1 MSTFFEQLRESLA
14 PEFQLEGELGRGG
27 MGTVFLARDVA
38 LDRPVAIKSMRPEYA
53 SAAAVERFQG
63 EAQTL
68 AKLRHAHIVP
78 VHATGLARGLGIPF
92 YVMDYLVGET
102 LEQRLVQGALP
113 QADAIRLCG
122 QLLDALAVAHRHGIV
137 HRDIKPSN
145 VFLEGG
151 GAILTDFGIAKRLDR
166 QEAALTAPGQALGTP
181 LYMPPEQSSGRDVTP
196 QTDLCALAMVVYEA
210 LTGRQWLLESPEAAR
225 WDGVPKGL
233 QVVLERALAESPKQ
247 RWPDAQAF
255 RRALLEATPGAATS
269 LWAKRVGIAVA
280 VVAAAWVVSH
290 VPRGPVSDLRIES
303 LVAEGT
309 GGSAFLGDSIAALVA
324 GHLTGFPDFTVL
336 GPGRSGRVRDVVKGT
351 VSLAGPWLRITMR
364 LRERQF
370 AITTAASDWR
380 AAGDVLADSLL
391 MRVFSGTAL
400 DSEVPVRVLPLTP
413 AGLRAF
419 LAAEKLFAAA
429 RWREAYAAYDEA
441 TTVDSTCW
449 LCVWRHTETRRWL
462 GQDDDTVG
470 IRRALEHIALFP
482 PQYQSLIR
490 VDTLPLLARLDT
502 LDALH
507 KRSPAFLFGEFRYGD
522 ELMHRGP
529 LIGRAR
535 GEAAQHFQAALNV
548 RPDFAPA
555 VEHQLWLAVL
565 EEDGPRARAALEELG
580 HINQLQQLTSGV
592 PELLQAAFAWRFL
605 PQQQAEVL
613 TRQAIDE
620 AKRKGIGALDV
631 GARYLNGFS
640 VPAGAVWIG
649 RLLESE
655 PRYGRSALIAQAFGH
670 AALGQLDSSWM
681 NLDRLRG
688 IYPDPAVA
696 VLRLELEGLVLLFAV
711 DPNAAPGVDTL
722 ANRLA
727 NIASTTNLP
736 VGLRQRTGWLA
747 DLLQCRFPAALARTS
762 SGLRAWPAYPPE
774 LEGLLRACRGAEA
787 GRLREAVDSTD
798 RFIDLTAWPI
808 RDFPVYRTMLHL
820 LRADWLTRLR
830 RPEAAVNELL
840 WAENFD
846 QATLPT
852 GDPQPMDVD
861 WAFRP
866 WARWRRAVLLRPTG
880 RREDLCPLYAT
891 IERLWRGGERPFA
904 ARADSAARLAA
915 ELHCAGSSQ

>member
-1 MSTFFEQLRESLA
+1 MTTFFEQMRESLA
-14 PEFQLEGELGRGG
+14 PEFLLEGELGSGG
-27 MGTVFLARDVA
+27 MGTVFLAREVA
-38 LDRPVAIKSMRPEYA
+38 LDRPVAIKAIRLEHA

-78 VHATGLARGLGIPF
+78 VHATGVARGLGIPF

-102 LEQRLVQGALP
+102 LEQRLEQGALP
-113 QADAIRLCG
+113 QADAVRLCA

-166 QEAALTAPGQALGTP
+166 QEAALTAPGQAVGTP
-181 LYMPPEQSSGRDVTP
+181 LYMPPEQSAGREVTP
-196 QTDLCALAMVVYEA
+196 RTDLHALGMVIYEA
-210 LTGRQWLLESPEAAR
+210 LTGRQWLLEHPDTVR
-225 WDGVPKGL
+225 WDGVPQRL
-233 QVVLERALAESPKQ
+233 RAVLERALADSPQQ
-247 RWPDAQAF
+247 RWSDARAF
-255 RRALLEATPGAATS
+255 RRALLEATPGGATS
-269 LWAKRVGIAVA
+269 TWAKRVAAGVT
-280 VVAAAWVVSH
+280 VVTAAWLVIH
-290 VPRGPVSDLRIES
+290 LPRGPVSDLRVES
-303 LVAEGT
+303 FRTQGVGRL
-309 GGSAFLGDSIAALVA
+309 AFLGDSLATLVA
-324 GHLTGFPDFTVL
+324 QRLTGFPDFTVL

-351 VSLAGPWLRITMR
+351 VTLAGPVLRITMR
-364 LRERQF
+364 LLGRQF
-370 AITTAASDWR
+370 AITAPVSGWR

-391 MRVFSGTAL
+391 MRVFSNTAL
-400 DSEVPVRVLPLTP
+400 DPEVPVRVLPLTP
-413 AGLRAF
+413 EGIQAF

-429 RWREAYAAYDEA
+429 HWREAYDAYEDA

-462 GQDDDTVG
+462 GQDDDSVG
-470 IRRALEHIALFP
+470 IRRALEHIELFP

-529 LIGRAR
+529 LVGRAR
-535 GEAAQHFQAALNV
+535 GEAAGHFQAALNV

-565 EEDGPRARAALEELG
+565 EEDGPRARTALDALG
-580 HINQLQQLTSGV
+580 PIAQIQQLTSGV

-605 PQQQAEVL
+605 PQPQAEVL
-613 TRQAIDE
+613 TRQAIAE
-620 AKRKGIGALDV
+620 AKRKGIETLDV
-631 GARYLNGFS
+631 GARYLNGFT

-649 RLLESE
+649 RQLENE
-655 PRYGRSALIAQAFGH
+655 PRYARSALLAQAFGH

-681 NLDRLRG
+681 DLDRLRA

-711 DPNAAPGVDTL
+711 DTAPAGVDSL
-722 ANRLA
+722 AHRLESITSA
-727 NIASTTNLP
+727 TNVP
-736 VGLRQRTGWLA
+736 IGLRQRAGWLA
-747 DLLQCRFPAALARTS
+747 DLLQCRFPAAPARTT
-762 SGLRAWPAYPPE
+762 SGLRAWAAYPPA
-774 LEGLLRACRGAEA
+774 LEGLLRACRSAAA
-787 GRLREAVDSTD
+787 GRLREAVDSTEP
-798 RFIDLTAWPI
+798 FINLTAWPI
-808 RDFPVYRTMLHL
+808 RDFPAYRTMLHL
-820 LRADWLTRLR
+820 LRADWLARLR

-866 WARWRRAVLLRPTG
+866 WARWRRAELLRPAG
-880 RREDLCPLYAT
+880 KREDLCPLYAT
-891 IERLWRGGERPFA
+891 IVRLWRGGAGTFA
-904 ARADSAARLAA
+904 ARADSASRLGAV
-915 ELHCAGSSQ
+915 LHCTGLSQ